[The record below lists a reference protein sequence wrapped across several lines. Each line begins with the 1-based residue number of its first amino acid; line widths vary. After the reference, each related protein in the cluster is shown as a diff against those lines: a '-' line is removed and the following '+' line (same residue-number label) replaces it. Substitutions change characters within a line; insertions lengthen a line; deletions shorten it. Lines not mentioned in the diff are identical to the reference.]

1 MILSL
6 NYNVNNPSFIKLSK
20 VIREPLKRP
29 KKVLERHP
37 KLYIYTYVKGYNCR
51 VSPNTNPTLFS
62 TADHEN
68 RPITPLY
75 NIEP

>member
-37 KLYIYTYVKGYNCR
+37 KLYIYIHMLRAKTVEY
-51 VSPNTNPTLFS
+51 PPTQIPHFS
-62 TADHEN
+62 ALQIMKIA
-68 RPITPLY
+68 P
-75 NIEP
+75 

>member
-6 NYNVNNPSFIKLSK
+6 NYNVDNPSFIKLSK

-37 KLYIYTYVKGYNCR
+37 KLYIYTYVKG
-51 VSPNTNPTLFS
+51 
-62 TADHEN
+62 
-68 RPITPLY
+68 
-75 NIEP
+75 